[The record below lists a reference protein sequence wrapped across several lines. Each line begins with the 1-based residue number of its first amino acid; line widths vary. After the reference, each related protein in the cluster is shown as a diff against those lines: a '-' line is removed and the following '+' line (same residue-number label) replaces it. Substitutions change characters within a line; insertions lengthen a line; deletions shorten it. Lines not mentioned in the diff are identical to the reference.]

1 MLFLGRGFF
10 KSMTGGPVMK
20 IVTEP
25 EPIRKTGALPDE
37 ELSSVTGGFDTFRD
51 QDGVDR
57 HSWFVTLMMNL
68 LHTHPYSADPSEKER
83 KP

>member
-1 MLFLGRGFF
+1 
-10 KSMTGGPVMK
+10 MK

-68 LHTHPYSADPSEKER
+68 PLCRSR
-83 KP
+83 